1 MRKFHKLL
9 HGEGALY
16 GELLPTQQQEDL
28 LRAAKNKIRNRL
40 RARIEAAS
48 VAELGVEKP
57 VSPRFRTQGSWAY
70 KSCVQPAQDP
80 QEMDWDYGVYLPV
93 DVLDDAGTPKVAAA
107 AYFDLVERLL
117 TELSDEEDGW
127 SMGKEKNHCIRVHV
141 ADWAHVDVA
150 LYAAPAA
157 EFEKVNDRY
166 VETALNKRMAADSI
180 SFAEQL
186 SEAAEISTEQSWE
199 DFDDMMVATRKGVWE
214 RSDAE
219 EVARWFRQQNEVHG
233 EQLQRVWRY
242 LKAWRDAQWKEGGP
256 SSVALMLVATRHFE
270 KCIGRDDRALAKVSK
285 YLSGALSQDIF
296 EEGIDPDHNFNR
308 LNTAERKVASDKA
321 TSLASALDQALSDV
335 TSPKSRV
342 IALLRSQWGM
352 RVPDREADVEHD
364 SPAEQVRETPARK
377 VVAPVVGSSYAG

>member
-9 HGEGALY
+9 HGEDALY
-16 GELLPTQQQEDL
+16 GQLVPTQQQENF

-40 RARIEAAS
+40 RTRIEAAS
-48 VAELGVEKP
+48 VAELAVDHP

-70 KSCVQPAQDP
+70 KSCVQPAQAP

-107 AYFDLVERLL
+107 AYFKLVERLL
-117 TELSDEEDGW
+117 TELSGEEDGW

-157 EFEKVNDRY
+157 EFEGVNDRY
-166 VETALNKRMAADSI
+166 VETAMAKRLATDS
-180 SFAEQL
+180 SFSLEQL
-186 SEAAEISTEQSWE
+186 SEASEISADQSWE
-199 DFDDMMVATRKGVWE
+199 EFGDMMVATRKGVWE

-219 EVARWFRQQNEVHG
+219 EVARWFRQQHEVQG
-233 EQLQRVWRY
+233 DQLQRVWRY

-270 KCIGRDDRALAKVSK
+270 KCIGRDDRALAKVTK
-285 YLSGALSQDIF
+285 HLSGALSQDIF

-308 LNTAERKVASDKA
+308 LNATERKVASDKA

-335 TSPKSRV
+335 ISPKSTV
-342 IALLRSQWGM
+342 IGLLRRQWGR
-352 RVPDREADVEHD
+352 RVPDRESDVEHD

-377 VVAPVVGSSYAG
+377 VIAPVVGSSYAG

>member
-16 GELLPTQQQEDL
+16 GELLPTQTQEDF

-40 RARIEAAS
+40 RARIEAES

-70 KSCVQPAQDP
+70 KSCVQPAKDT

-93 DVLDDAGTPKVAAA
+93 YALDDTGTPKVAAA

-117 TELSDEEDGW
+117 TELCVEEDEW
-127 SMGKEKNHCIRVHV
+127 SMGKDKNHCIRIHV

-166 VETALNKRMAADSI
+166 VEAAMAKRMAADSVI
-180 SFAEQL
+180 SLEQL

-219 EVARWFRQQNEVHG
+219 EVARWFRQQHEVHG
-233 EQLQRVWRY
+233 DQLQRVWRY

-256 SSVALMLVATRHFE
+256 SSVALMLIATRHFE
-270 KCIGRDDRALAKVSK
+270 KCIGRDDRAVTKVAK

-308 LNTAERKVASDKA
+308 LNAAERKGAGDKA
-321 TSLASALDQALSDV
+321 ASLATTLDQALSDV
-335 TSPKSRV
+335 VSPKSTV
-342 IALLRSQWGM
+342 IALLRRHWGA